1 MKKSI
6 LSNNEINN
14 AIKEIVNQIDISG
27 FTPEI
32 IISINRGG
40 CIPGVYLSHY
50 FKKPHNIIDIKSLKA
65 NSLKDF
71 SLLTNTLKKNK
82 SVLVIDDINDS
93 GKTFDIVKKIFSSSN
108 NEIRFAALIN
118 NVSSKTKIDF
128 HGQLIDKRDNPV
140 WYVFP
145 WENW

>member
-32 IISINRGG
+32 ILSINRGG

>member
-65 NSLKDF
+65 KSLKDF

-118 NVSSKTKIDF
+118 NISSKTKIDY
-128 HGQLIDKRDNPV
+128 HGQLIDKRNNPI

>member
-50 FKKPHNIIDIKSLKA
+50 FQKPHNIIDIKSLKA

>member
-65 NSLKDF
+65 KSLKDF

>member
-32 IISINRGG
+32 ILSINRGG

-118 NVSSKTKIDF
+118 NVSSKTKIDY

>member
-6 LSNNEINN
+6 VSNNEVHS
-14 AIKEIVNQIDISG
+14 AIKEIVKKVDISG

-32 IISINRGG
+32 IMSINRGG
-40 CIPGVYLSHY
+40 CIPGVYISHY

-65 NSLKDF
+65 NSIKDF
-71 SLLTNTLKKNK
+71 SLLTNTLKKGK

-118 NVSSKTKIDF
+118 NISSKTKIDY
-128 HGQLIDKRDNPV
+128 HGQLIDKRNNPI

>member
-32 IISINRGG
+32 ILSINRGG

-65 NSLKDF
+65 KSLKDF

>member
-118 NVSSKTKIDF
+118 NISSKTKIDY
-128 HGQLIDKRDNPV
+128 HGQLIDKRNNPI

>member
-65 NSLKDF
+65 KSLKDF

-108 NEIRFAALIN
+108 NEIRFAGLIN

-128 HGQLIDKRDNPV
+128 HGQLIYKRDNPV

>member
-118 NVSSKTKIDF
+118 NISSKTKIDF